1 MLIGGETESGWC
13 VCEVRRPLLK
23 AFAALAFTVLALTVL
38 FELLLL
44 VFVLVLMLVMVL
56 ASTT

>member
-1 MLIGGETESGWC
+1 MLIGGETENGWC

-23 AFAALAFTVLALTVL
+23 AFTALAFTVLALTVL

-44 VFVLVLMLVMVL
+44 LLVLVLVLVMVM
-56 ASTT
+56 ASTN